1 MPTFDKLLKIQGM
14 KLLEELRKTHKLRP
28 MKELTEEQ
36 QELVF
41 TIQLLEYEYVNEKH
55 PTEQWVEEKLKDINT
70 AYEEGEK
77 LGIFE

>member
-1 MPTFDKLLKIQGM
+1 M
-14 KLLEELRKTHKLRP
+14 KTITELRKANTLRP

-41 TIQLLEYEYVNEKH
+41 TIQVLEFEYINTKFKTKEWYEK
-55 PTEQWVEEKLKDINT
+55 KLKDINT

-77 LGIFE
+77 LRIFI

>member
-1 MPTFDKLLKIQGM
+1 MPTFDKLLIIQGM

-41 TIQLLEYEYVNEKH
+41 TIQVLEYEYINTKFKTKAWYEK
-55 PTEQWVEEKLKDINT
+55 KLKDINL

-77 LGIFE
+77 LCIFE

>member
-14 KLLEELRKTHKLRP
+14 KTLTELLKTHELRP

-41 TIQLLEYEYVNEKH
+41 TIQVLEFEYINTKFKTKAWYEK
-55 PTEQWVEEKLKDINT
+55 KLKDINT

>member
-1 MPTFDKLLKIQGM
+1 MKTLTELLKTHT
-14 KLLEELRKTHKLRP
+14 LRE

-41 TIQLLEYEYVNEKH
+41 TIQMLEFEYINTKFRSRDWYEK
-55 PTEQWVEEKLKDINT
+55 KLIDINT
-70 AYEEGEK
+70 AYAEGEE